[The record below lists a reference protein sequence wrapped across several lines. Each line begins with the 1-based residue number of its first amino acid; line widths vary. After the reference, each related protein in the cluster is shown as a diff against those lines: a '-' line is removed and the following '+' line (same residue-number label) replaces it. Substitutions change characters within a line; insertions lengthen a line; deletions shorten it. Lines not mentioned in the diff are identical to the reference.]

1 MHRRILKLLTRSM
14 DVELAAPDL
23 ARLEA
28 ALKESEDLRRT
39 RDELLAVRRAAAD
52 SAASGF
58 SPGFADK
65 VLAGTRLAVRRPQKA
80 DAVFDSFK
88 TVFKPLAVASAILLV
103 LLVTYS
109 VTHGDLIPRGEIYY
123 ASDITLNKILQL
135 SSF

>member
-1 MHRRILKLLTRSM
+1 MDRRLLKRLIRSM
-14 DVELAAPDL
+14 DTDLPAPER

-28 ALKESEDLRRT
+28 ALEEMEDLRRT

-52 SAASGF
+52 SAT
-58 SPGFADK
+58 PGFAPGFSDK
-65 VLAGTRLAVRRPQKA
+65 VLAGTRSAVRKPQTA
-80 DAVFDSFK
+80 DVVFDSFK
-88 TVFKPLAVASAILLV
+88 TIFKPLAVASAILLV

-109 VTHGDLIPRGEIYY
+109 VTRGDLIPRGEIYY

>member
-1 MHRRILKLLTRSM
+1 MHRRLLKLLTRSM
-14 DVELAAPDL
+14 DAELAAPDL

-58 SPGFADK
+58 GPGFADK
-65 VLAGTRLAVRRPQKA
+65 VLAGTRLAVRRPQTA
-80 DAVFDSFK
+80 DAVFNSFK
-88 TVFKPLAVASAILLV
+88 TVFKPLAIASAIVLV

-109 VTHGDLIPRGEIYY
+109 VTRGDLIPRGEIYY